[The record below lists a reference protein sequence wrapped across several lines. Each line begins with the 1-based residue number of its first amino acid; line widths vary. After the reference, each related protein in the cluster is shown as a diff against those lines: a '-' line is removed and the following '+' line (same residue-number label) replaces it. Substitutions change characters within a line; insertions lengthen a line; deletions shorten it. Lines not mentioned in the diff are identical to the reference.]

1 MEISEFQ
8 KLMANKISDKD
19 KRMGQY
25 FLLNILTEEVGEL
38 SRAVRKKTKNEIAE
52 EIADV
57 IFSTFSIANLLDI
70 QVEPILKRKYV
81 DRSVSEISNKWTD
94 VTWK

>member
-1 MEISEFQ
+1 MSEFQ
-8 KLMANKISDKD
+8 KLMANKIGDKD

-57 IFSTFSIANLLDI
+57 IFSTFSIANLFDI
-70 QVEPILKRKYV
+70 QVEPILKQKYV